1 MAIGSGL
8 SSSFGFSL
16 ESAYGTYTAPS
27 KFVRHKSASLQKTAT
42 RVQGD
47 GIISS
52 TYGEYLNQFVETTT
66 GGMAT
71 VGFDIQS
78 KNMGLLFQ
86 TLMGTTVTP
95 VQQSSSSAYLQTH
108 ALADPFGK
116 SLTMQVGLPQRGG
129 TVTPATLKG
138 CKVSKIDLSCGIDTV
153 LSATATI
160 DAQAYEN
167 STSLATP
174 SYTSNVNVFHGGQ
187 LTVKLGTYGS
197 EAAVTGVKNVAVG
210 IERAMDTAGY
220 YAGATVAGTK
230 SEPVLNGVAKVSGSI
245 TVDFTSA
252 TDFHNRVRDN
262 SSTAMVL
269 TWVGPLIASTY
280 YETFTVTIPA
290 VVFPAPTSFDIADR
304 GVLSNQFAFEA
315 RYDGANPSTGA
326 NALATVSIISAE
338 SAL

>member
-8 SSSFGFSL
+8 GSSFGFSS
-16 ESAYGTYTAPS
+16 ESAYGTYVAPT

-47 GIISS
+47 GIISG

-95 VQQSSSSAYLQTH
+95 VQQGATTAYLHTH

-187 LTVKLGTYGS
+187 LTVKLGTYTS
-197 EAAVTGVKNVAVG
+197 EAAVSGVKNVALS
-210 IERAMDTAGY
+210 IERAMDTSGY

-230 SEPVLNGVAKVSGSI
+230 SEPVLNGVAKVSGSV
-245 TVDFTSA
+245 TVDMINL
-252 TDFHNRVRDN
+252 TDFHNRAVNN
-262 SSTAMVL
+262 SNTSLVC

-304 GVLSNQFAFEA
+304 GVLNNAFAFEA
-315 RYDGANPSTGA
+315 RNDGT

>member
-8 SSSFGFSL
+8 GSSFGFSA
-16 ESAYGTYTAPS
+16 ESAYGTYNAPT

-42 RVQGD
+42 RAQGQ
-47 GIISS
+47 GIISG
-52 TYGEYLNQFVETTT
+52 TYGEFLNQFVETVT
-66 GGMAT
+66 GGMGT

-95 VQQSSSSAYLQTH
+95 VQQGATTAYLQTH
-108 ALADPFGK
+108 SFGDPFGK

-167 STSLATP
+167 TTTLAST

-197 EAAVTGVKNVAVG
+197 EAAVSGVKNVALS
-210 IERAMDTAGY
+210 IERAMDTSGY

-230 SEPVLNGVAKVSGSI
+230 SEPVLNGVAKVSGSV
-245 TVDFTSA
+245 TVDFINA
-252 TDFHNRVRDN
+252 TDFHLRARDN
-262 SSTAMVL
+262 SNTSL
-269 TWVGPLIASTY
+269 ICTWVGPLIASTY
-280 YETFTVTIPA
+280 YETFTVAIPA
-290 VVFPAPTSFDIADR
+290 VIFPAPTSFDVADR
-304 GVLSNQFAFEA
+304 NVLQNQFAFEA
-315 RYDGANPSTGA
+315 RYDGTNPFAQVLIT
-326 NALATVSIISAE
+326 SAE

>member
-8 SSSFGFSL
+8 GSSFGFSS

-27 KFVRHKSASLQKTAT
+27 KFLRHKSASLQKTAT

-47 GIISS
+47 GIISG
-52 TYGEYLNQFVETTT
+52 TYGEYLNQFVETVT
-66 GGMAT
+66 GGMGT

-95 VQQSSSSAYLQTH
+95 VQQGATTAYLQTH
-108 ALADPFGK
+108 TFGDPFGK
-116 SLTMQVGLPQRGG
+116 SLSMQVGLPQRGG

-197 EAAVTGVKNVAVG
+197 EAAVSGVKNVALS
-210 IERAMDTAGY
+210 IERAMDTSGY

-230 SEPVLNGVAKVSGSI
+230 SEPVLNGVAKVSGSV
-245 TVDFTSA
+245 TVDMINL
-252 TDFHNRVRDN
+252 TDFHNRAVN
-262 SSTAMVL
+262 NTNTSL
-269 TWVGPLIASTY
+269 ICTWVGPLIASTY

-290 VVFPAPTSFDIADR
+290 VIFPAPTSFDIADR
-304 GVLSNQFAFEA
+304 NVLQNQFAFEA
-315 RYDGANPSTGA
+315 RYDGT
-326 NALATVSIISAE
+326 NALATVAITSAE

>member
-8 SSSFGFSL
+8 GSSLGFSA
-16 ESAYGTYTAPS
+16 ESAYGTYVAPT

-42 RVQGD
+42 RVQGE
-47 GIISS
+47 GIQSGV
-52 TYGEYLNQFVETTT
+52 YGEYLNQFVEAVT
-66 GGMAT
+66 GGT
-71 VGFDIQS
+71 GTIGFDIQS
-78 KNMGLLFQ
+78 KNMGVLMQ
-86 TLMGTTVTP
+86 ALMGTTVTP
-95 VQQSSSSAYLQTH
+95 VQQGATTAYLQTH
-108 ALADPFGK
+108 TLADPFGK
-116 SLTMQVGLPQRGG
+116 SLSMQVGLPQRGG

-138 CKVSKIDLSCGIDTV
+138 CKVAKLDLSCGIDSV

-197 EAAVTGVKNVAVG
+197 EAAVSGVKNVAVS
-210 IERAMDTAGY
+210 IDRAMDTAGY

-230 SEPVLNGVAKVSGSI
+230 SEPVLNAVSKITGSI
-245 TVDFTSA
+245 TVDMINL
-252 TDFHNRVRDN
+252 TDFHNRAVN
-262 SSTAMVL
+262 NTSTSLVL
-269 TWVGPLIASTY
+269 TWTGPLIASTY

-304 GVLSNQFAFEA
+304 GVLNNQFAFEA
-315 RYDGANPSTGA
+315 RYDGT
-326 NALATVSIISAE
+326 NALATIAITSAE
-338 SAL
+338 TTL

>member
-8 SSSFGFSL
+8 GSSFGFSS
-16 ESAYGTYTAPS
+16 EAGTYGTYVAPT

-47 GIISS
+47 GIISG
-52 TYGEYLNQFVETTT
+52 TYAEYLNQFVETTT

-210 IERAMDTAGY
+210 IERAMDTSGY

-230 SEPVLNGVAKVSGSI
+230 SEPVLNGVAKVTGSI

-262 SSTAMVL
+262 SSTSLVM

-290 VVFPAPTSFDIADR
+290 VVFPSPASFDIADR

-315 RYDGANPSTGA
+315 RYDGT
-326 NALATVSIISAE
+326 NALATVAIISAE